1 MKKQVDEIFQQL
13 LSRNPDLRVQGEN
26 ILKAY
31 EIIKESYQNGGKVLI
46 CGNGGSAADSE
57 HIVGELMKGFM
68 LRRPIGYETRD
79 KLQKLFPD
87 DGQYLADNLQGA
99 LPALSLVSH
108 SAISSAFINDV
119 QADMVFAQ
127 QVYGYGK
134 QGDVLLGISTSGNSA
149 NVINAVKIAKSLE
162 MKTIGLTGET
172 CSKIKKLCDVTI
184 CAPDTET
191 YRIQEYHLPIY
202 HALCAMI
209 EEDFFGA

>member
-1 MKKQVDEIFQQL
+1 MKKRVYEIFQQML
-13 LSRNPDLRVQGEN
+13 VKNPDLQAQGEN

-31 EIIKESYQNGGKVLI
+31 EIIDECYQNGGKVLI

-57 HIVGELMKGFM
+57 HIVGELMKGFI
-68 LRRPIGYETRD
+68 LRRPINNKMRD
-79 KLQKLFPD
+79 NLQKLFPN

-99 LPALSLVSH
+99 LPAISLVSH
-108 SAISSAFINDV
+108 TSLASAYINDI

-127 QVYGYGK
+127 QVFGYGR
-134 QGDVLLGISTSGNSA
+134 QYDVLLGISTSGNSA
-149 NVINAVKIAKSLE
+149 NVLNAVKIAKSLE
-162 MKTIGLTGET
+162 LKTIGLTGENGG
-172 CSKIKKLCDVTI
+172 KMKKFCDVTI

-209 EEDFFGA
+209 EENFFGI

>member
-1 MKKQVDEIFQQL
+1 MKKRVYEIFQQML
-13 LSRNPDLRVQGEN
+13 VKNPDLQAQGEN

-31 EIIKESYQNGGKVLI
+31 EIIDECYQNGGKVII

-57 HIVGELMKGFM
+57 HIVGELMKGFI
-68 LRRPIGYETRD
+68 LRRPINNKMRD
-79 KLQKLFPD
+79 NLQKLFPN

-99 LPALSLVSH
+99 LPAISLVSH
-108 SAISSAFINDV
+108 TSLASAYINDI

-127 QVYGYGK
+127 QVFGYGR
-134 QGDVLLGISTSGNSA
+134 QYDVLLGISTSGNSA
-149 NVINAVKIAKSLE
+149 NVLNAVKIAKSLE
-162 MKTIGLTGET
+162 LKTIGLTGENGG
-172 CSKIKKLCDVTI
+172 KMKKFCDVTI

-209 EEDFFGA
+209 EENFFGI